1 MREGPITVTNP
12 HQDNLDF
19 VQILNQL
26 KYNYKKI
33 SGREREGVCAVHGP
47 ETVKSHRGKLAP

>member
-19 VQILNQL
+19 VQILNQP
-26 KYNYKKI
+26 KYNLKRYQ
-33 SGREREGVCAVHGP
+33 GEREGVCAVHGP
-47 ETVKSHRGKLAP
+47 ETVKSHGGNSD